1 MTPRSEA
8 LLWIQLLGLAA
19 LPLELLLLL
28 VLFAGA
34 DPGPVPALERLL
46 VWGLG
51 ALLPAVLLWKRPPDL
66 WSLLLVQVPLKGRRP
81 LQQRLSALQAG
92 LGLQLSRAMGAAL
105 LLPLTWWADQQAGL
119 ATGLS
124 PFGASGRLVVLLIS
138 VPLLALML
146 WQWQQLVQA
155 LRLLALDQARVDGT
169 TPLTPAQLEQSR
181 LSLGLPLLLFDPL
194 RLDPPAPRVKLP
206 DPVQAQQP
214 EPGGARGDSSPEGL
228 AQVEEPEAA
237 PSRLA
242 GTPAETEDQPA
253 TGEGSGEHR
262 DVPSDAPAAE
272 SRSESSE
279 APLASK
285 DQGPSEHE
293 PSAQEAP
300 EQAGASAQAESP
312 LSPDIKR
319 NLASEPFELKAS
331 DGEAAQTQTTQAD
344 GPSAQN
350 ADGAEAD
357 ALSKEA
363 DSSSSQP
370 EEAATQGAAQ
380 DTER

>member
-92 LGLQLSRAMGAAL
+92 LGLQLSRATGAAL

-155 LRLLALDQARVDGT
+155 LRLLTLDQARVDGA
-169 TPLTPAQLEQSR
+169 TP
-181 LSLGLPLLLFDPL
+181 
-194 RLDPPAPRVKLP
+194 
-206 DPVQAQQP
+206 
-214 EPGGARGDSSPEGL
+214 
-228 AQVEEPEAA
+228 
-237 PSRLA
+237 
-242 GTPAETEDQPA
+242 
-253 TGEGSGEHR
+253 
-262 DVPSDAPAAE
+262 
-272 SRSESSE
+272 
-279 APLASK
+279 
-285 DQGPSEHE
+285 
-293 PSAQEAP
+293 
-300 EQAGASAQAESP
+300 
-312 LSPDIKR
+312 
-319 NLASEPFELKAS
+319 
-331 DGEAAQTQTTQAD
+331 
-344 GPSAQN
+344 
-350 ADGAEAD
+350 
-357 ALSKEA
+357 
-363 DSSSSQP
+363 
-370 EEAATQGAAQ
+370 
-380 DTER
+380 